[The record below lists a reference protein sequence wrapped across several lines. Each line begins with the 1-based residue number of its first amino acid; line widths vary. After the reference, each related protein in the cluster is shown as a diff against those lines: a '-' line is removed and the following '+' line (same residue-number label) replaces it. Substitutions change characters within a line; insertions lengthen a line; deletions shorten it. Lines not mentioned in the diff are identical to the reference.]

1 MKLLIKIKCIILLC
15 LIIAEVANA
24 QFIKASVPIGL
35 NFTQVDGDAIAGYN
49 KVGLNLG
56 VGALI
61 DINVLE
67 TFEAGFEISYNQ
79 LGSNSS
85 GAQVD
90 FTGQS
95 LKLTFDYLSI
105 PVFVNYKD
113 IGKGYAGAGLV
124 FSRLLNNK
132 RFENKNEIAETN
144 EVNRFDLGVF
154 AQIGYV
160 FNPNLRVT
168 LRVGYSAFP
177 FYTPRAF
184 HNYITLRVDTILTGL
199 FKP

>member
-1 MKLLIKIKCIILLC
+1 MSSFADAQLIR
-15 LIIAEVANA
+15 
-24 QFIKASVPIGL
+24 ASVPIGF

-49 KVGLNLG
+49 KVGVNVG

-61 DINVLE
+61 DINVFK

-79 LGSNSS
+79 LGSKSS
-85 GAQVD
+85 GAQID
-90 FTGQS
+90 FAGQS

-113 IGKGYAGAGLV
+113 IGKGYVGAGLV
-124 FSRLLNNK
+124 FSRLLNSK
-132 RFENKNEIAETN
+132 RFENKNEIV
-144 EVNRFDLGVF
+144 EVNDVNNFDLGVF
-154 AQIGYV
+154 AQVGYV
-160 FNPNLRVT
+160 FNPNLRAT

-177 FYTPRAF
+177 FYTPTAF
-184 HNYITLRVDTILTGL
+184 HNYITIRVDTILTGL

>member
-1 MKLLIKIKCIILLC
+1 MKVFIKIKCIVVVSLL
-15 LIIAEVANA
+15 LGNLANA
-24 QFIKASVPIGL
+24 QLIKASLPVGA
-35 NFTQVDGDAIAGYN
+35 NFTQVDGDEIAGYN
-49 KVGLNLG
+49 KIGLNAG

-67 TFEAGFEISYNQ
+67 TFEAGFEILYNQ
-79 LGSNSS
+79 LGSKSN

-90 FTGQS
+90 QFGNS
-95 LKLTFDYLSI
+95 LKLVFQYISI

-113 IGKGYAGAGLV
+113 IGKGYVGGGLV

-132 RFENKNEIAETN
+132 RLVGDN
-144 EVNRFDLGVF
+144 EVVDEVNLYDFSVI
-154 AQIGYV
+154 AQVGYV

-168 LRVGYSAFP
+168 LRAGYSIVP
-177 FYTPRAF
+177 FDTPQIF
-184 HNYITLRVDTILTGL
+184 HNYISLRVDTILTGL